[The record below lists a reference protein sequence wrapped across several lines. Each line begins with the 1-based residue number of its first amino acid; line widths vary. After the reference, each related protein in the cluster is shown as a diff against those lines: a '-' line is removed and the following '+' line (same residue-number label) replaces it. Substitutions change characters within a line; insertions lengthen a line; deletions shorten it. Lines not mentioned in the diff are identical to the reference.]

1 VISSRRLAREWALKI
16 LYQRDVGKTTLAEA
30 FESAM
35 ERLRREFVLRGSRTA
50 SGSVSEQACLEV
62 ITAEL
67 RDELAVLSPQAIRVA
82 AAMAGRLIGE
92 APYWQELRLEK
103 AFKTAAPG
111 VGLVPPRLLAPKS
124 TSDLLPEPGD
134 PLRVAYSALSP
145 AERAALHAYAGRVQE
160 ALPVRLDAEMRQ
172 GARAFARDM
181 AAGRPLG
188 GGPLAVQDYLR
199 ERRET
204 YNEAQQE
211 RWRKVGAVVQKQ
223 TGDWLR
229 TASFA
234 AQIVRG
240 VNAQQKEIDLAIEGL
255 AAGWRLERQVAVDRN
270 ILRLA
275 GYEMLF
281 MPGVPT
287 GASINE
293 AVELAKKYSTAESGR
308 FVNGVLGAL
317 ATLAGDKA
325 ATSGTPD
332 DPDDGDVPLDLPE
345 IDAIEEQD

>member
-1 VISSRRLAREWALKI
+1 
-16 LYQRDVGKTTLAEA
+16 VGKTTLAEA

-134 PLRVAYSALSP
+134 PL
-145 AERAALHAYAGRVQE
+145 
-160 ALPVRLDAEMRQ
+160 RLDAEMRQ